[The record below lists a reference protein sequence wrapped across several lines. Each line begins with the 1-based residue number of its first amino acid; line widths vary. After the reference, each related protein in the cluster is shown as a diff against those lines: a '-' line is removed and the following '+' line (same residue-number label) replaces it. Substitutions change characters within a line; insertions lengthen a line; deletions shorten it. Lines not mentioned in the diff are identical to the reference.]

1 MTKINSDKT
10 TQRPFDIEVNTPL
23 QIDPVTGC
31 YFHPITNQF
40 LIY

>member
-1 MTKINSDKT
+1 MTKIYSDKT
-10 TQRPFDIEVNTPL
+10 THDPFDIEVNIPL
-23 QIDPVTGC
+23 QIDPVTGG